1 MFHRHAREWKLRP
14 LLFAALLAWV
24 LAIPASQNP
33 NPAVATRPGE
43 WRTLTLEDG
52 TVAILGPRTALT
64 YSYTH
69 QRRSIYLSGGEA
81 LFRVKKE
88 PARPFI
94 VGTPVGCA
102 RALGTIFS
110 VSHHRHSTSV
120 TTQEGIV
127 AAARRNPDDP
137 SCSRD
142 SIRLLAGQKAII
154 ENWLPLV
161 ARDVDTA
168 IEHAWTTRE
177 IIFIGQTV
185 EQALGEFN
193 RRNWIQL
200 DMPDAVEIRH
210 MRLFGRF
217 PLDDPERFA
226 RYLKK
231 QQQHWRRRPR

>member
-1 MFHRHAREWKLRP
+1 MFHRNAREWKLRP

-33 NPAVATRPGE
+33 NPAVATQPGE
-43 WRTLTLEDG
+43 WRTLALEDG
-52 TVAILGPRTALT
+52 TIATLGPRTALT
-64 YSYTH
+64 YSFTR

-81 LFRVKKE
+81 LFQVKKD
-88 PARPFI
+88 PSRPFI

-110 VSHHRHSTSV
+110 VTHRRRSTSV

-127 AAARRNPDDP
+127 AAAHRDPADP

-142 SIRLLAGQKAII
+142 GIRLLAGQKAII
-154 ENWLPLV
+154 ESWTPLV
-161 ARDVDTA
+161 ARNVDTA
-168 IEHAWTTRE
+168 VEHAWATRE
-177 IIFIGQTV
+177 IIFTGQTV
-185 EQALGEFN
+185 GQALDEFN
-193 RRNWIQL
+193 RRNWVQL
-200 DMPDAVEIRH
+200 DMRSDAEILQ

-231 QQQHWRRRPR
+231 QQQRWRRRL